1 MYTNSHTH
9 TQIQVHHAVMTLA
22 QNTFA
27 VKACESSKNI
37 SLALEAATLALRRAS
52 GKRLDRLALSAVNMY
67 SVASFLRD
75 SGFLAMFSTVI
86 NQNVQTPEML
96 RTVLDEETLMAPPF
110 LLGRSDAQS
119 FVSQVMTWK
128 PPVNVSNLPLWR
140 NSVSSTTSIKKNT
153 SGGVYY
159 NSQETKK
166 NFSPS
171 PSVRGREYVLGWK
184 SSKVLD
190 WLGSIGMSKYG
201 ALFAEHQID
210 GPLLLSLRDPDLRMI
225 GMSNSSERNLLLR
238 KIELAKSG
246 RV

>member
-153 SGGVYY
+153 SGVYY